1 MYGISLKP
9 DKKSLF
15 KDSKLNQIFEENH
28 YFNLTD
34 KKRTDK
40 IIKKINPDV
49 LFHFAAQSL
58 VIESYKNPY
67 KTYFENF
74 VTTLNVLEST
84 KNLNKLGTAIF
95 ATTDKVYRNLNKKF
109 FLKKKMSWEAMI
121 LIVLVRYVVKS

>member
-1 MYGISLKP
+1 MIFKDIFKNSKVLITGHTGFKGSWLSIILNNYKAKLYGISLKP
-9 DKKSLF
+9 EKKSLF
-15 KDSKLNQIFEENH
+15 KDSKLNQIFEESH

-67 KTYFENF
+67 KTYFEN
-74 VTTLNVLEST
+74 
-84 KNLNKLGTAIF
+84 
-95 ATTDKVYRNLNKKF
+95 Y
-109 FLKKKMSWEAMI
+109 
-121 LIVLVRYVVKS
+121 